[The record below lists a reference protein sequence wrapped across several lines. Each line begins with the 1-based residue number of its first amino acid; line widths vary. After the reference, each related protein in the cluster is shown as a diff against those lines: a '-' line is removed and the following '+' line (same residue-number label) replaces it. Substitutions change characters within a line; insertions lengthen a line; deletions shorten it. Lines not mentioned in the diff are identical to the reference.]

1 MVRGILA
8 RHPDANALI
17 LTTLRDTLGA
27 AQALIDLNKVGEVSL
42 IGLADSPET
51 RDYVK
56 NGVIAAA
63 LVRDPAAAGRKCV
76 ETLLE
81 LDRNR
86 NASAFVD
93 TGIGVLT
100 ARGMSRD
107 GGYQP

>member
-1 MVRGILA
+1 
-8 RHPDANALI
+8 
-17 LTTLRDTLGA
+17 LRDTLGA